1 MKDICDR
8 QEFLFFQI
16 RKAKKALLF
25 FFNKASRKNV
35 KNAKK
40 VLFASFFRAR
50 FSSFASVYLSC
61 FGDRS
66 PRQLRYTDVGL
77 RPWVYNVAARIRNLR
92 EEPSPGVL
100 ESLVES
106 LAEGLVKRALAG
118 LGAQGGTAQHGGRER
133 AHEPS
138 RAAPCGP

>member
-1 MKDICDR
+1 MR
-8 QEFLFFQI
+8 GQT
-16 RKAKKALLF
+16 A
-25 FFNKASRKNV
+25 
-35 KNAKK
+35 
-40 VLFASFFRAR
+40 
-50 FSSFASVYLSC
+50 

-118 LGAQGGTAQHGGRER
+118 LGAQGGTAHHGGRER

-138 RAAPCGP
+138 RAALCGRKFLRKT